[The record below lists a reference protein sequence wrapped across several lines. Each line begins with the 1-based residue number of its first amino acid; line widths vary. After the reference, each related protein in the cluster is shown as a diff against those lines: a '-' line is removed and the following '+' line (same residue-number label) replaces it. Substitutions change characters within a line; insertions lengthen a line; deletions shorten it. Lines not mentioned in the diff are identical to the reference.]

1 LYLHFQLTTLKP
13 QKGVA
18 CLLEQFCGF
27 GFIFEAKLKEEKA
40 FHMRKKHNYTNDS
53 FANWSRMY
61 FDFEIFW
68 LNTAPQH

>member
-1 LYLHFQLTTLKP
+1 MEL

-27 GFIFEAKLKEEKA
+27 RFIFEAKLKEEKA
-40 FHMRKKHNYTNDS
+40 FHMRKNTIIQSDS

-61 FDFEIFW
+61 VDFEIFW
-68 LNTAPQH
+68 LSTGPWH